1 MKLRT
6 LKGLAVAFL
15 TAGLLSTPFSVS
27 ATDVK
32 GPIAASMVMVPDLYG
47 KTLTEAIRI
56 LNNAGLGRETQLS
69 DRDGELRYVIRQ
81 DPVAGS
87 RVPRGTVVKIYGQ
100 LASSFNANDDVKGPV
115 APLRR

>member
-1 MKLRT
+1 MKSRI
-6 LKGLAVAFL
+6 LKGLAVASL
-15 TAGLLSTPFSVS
+15 TVGYLVTPYSVY
-27 ATDVK
+27 ADDVK

-47 KTLTEAIRI
+47 KSLTEAIRI

-81 DPVAGS
+81 DPAARS